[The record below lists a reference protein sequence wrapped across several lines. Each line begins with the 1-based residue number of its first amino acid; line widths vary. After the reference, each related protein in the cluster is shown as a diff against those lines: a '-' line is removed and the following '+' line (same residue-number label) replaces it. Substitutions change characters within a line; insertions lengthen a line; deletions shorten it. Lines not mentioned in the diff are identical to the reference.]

1 MKSNI
6 LVNKFSILKR
16 LIINSDLTL
25 ILNESPIVCQK
36 LNFGVWDA
44 ANALWVR
51 CLWVWFLFLNKQNVK
66 GKNNQSETFINNFIS

>member
-1 MKSNI
+1 MKGNI
-6 LVNKFSILKR
+6 LVIKFSILKR

-25 ILNESPIVCQK
+25 ILNESPIVCQN

-44 ANALWVR
+44 ANALWVC

>member
-6 LVNKFSILKR
+6 LVFKFSILKR
-16 LIINSDLTL
+16 TLTL
-25 ILNESPIVCQK
+25 ILNESPIVCQN

-66 GKNNQSETFINNFIS
+66 GKNNQSEMFINKFIS